1 MKDRLALTRR
11 WVHTLSTEIGIR
23 LSGTESDCKAAD
35 FVEAEFRKMFPEVI
49 RHEYRFLAWRPLR
62 EGTIEIEGETY
73 PTRLGIACPS
83 TPERGCTGLL
93 RRFGGSHVYGLWIKG
108 QHGPSAHIMVNSQ
121 YGGKAI
127 PLLCHPYASTPTGIV
142 GGEVRERLEEAER
155 EGKEVTFTC
164 QVQLFPNTSSWNIE
178 GIIPGDP
185 ERWVI
190 VTGHYDTV
198 YVSPGANDNTASLA
212 CLPAVADLLL
222 RTPNED
228 RPTFRF
234 LATGGEEMDLQ
245 GSRSY
250 VRDLGWRGDVPKVIL
265 ALNLDSMTWGDTVQV
280 GSSDHAAPFST
291 LFDQAYRA
299 TPLSTYRGD
308 LRKVGLGGGVD
319 SFPFYRAGIPTIN
332 LNTEGDADT
341 TSLWHTPEDT
351 EDRVPW
357 TRVQDAIMLL
367 YEFFERIE

>member
-1 MKDRLALTRR
+1 
-11 WVHTLSTEIGIR
+11 
-23 LSGTESDCKAAD
+23 
-35 FVEAEFRKMFPEVI
+35 
-49 RHEYRFLAWRPLR
+49 
-62 EGTIEIEGETY
+62 
-73 PTRLGIACPS
+73 
-83 TPERGCTGLL
+83 
-93 RRFGGSHVYGLWIKG
+93 
-108 QHGPSAHIMVNSQ
+108 MVNTQ

-127 PLLCHPYASTPTGIV
+127 PLLPHPYASTPTGIV

-155 EGKEVTFTC
+155 EDKEVTFTC
-164 QVQLFPNTSSWNIE
+164 QVQFFPNTPSWNIE

-212 CLPAVADLLL
+212 CLPAAARLLL
-222 RTPNED
+222 ETPRND

-250 VRDLGWRGDVPKVIL
+250 VRDLGWKGDIPKVVL
-265 ALNLDSMTWGDTVQV
+265 TLNLDSMTWGDTVQI

-299 TPLSTYRGD
+299 IPLSTYRGD

-319 SFPFYRAGIPTIN
+319 SFPFHRAGIPTIN